1 MGCYFKLDILTMIT
15 PEDSRPSWLSKGFAD
30 TMVVMSVVSTFACPL
45 KLFDFNYRMPP
56 LISSLI

>member
-30 TMVVMSVVSTFACPL
+30 TMVVMSVVSTFACP
-45 KLFDFNYRMPP
+45 
-56 LISSLI
+56 